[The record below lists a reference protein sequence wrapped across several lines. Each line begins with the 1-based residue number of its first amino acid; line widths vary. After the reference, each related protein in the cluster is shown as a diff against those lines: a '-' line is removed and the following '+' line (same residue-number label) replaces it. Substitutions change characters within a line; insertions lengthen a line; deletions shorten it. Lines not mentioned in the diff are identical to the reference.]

1 MLTPGMT
8 LSLRATVGALVALTL
23 LAVAVPAAPASVRRL
38 SVPPRYATDTIVRP
52 GVALRVT
59 VGRRDRVVR
68 VRLRRVTGGRILAAR
83 YLRVRPG
90 RRQLVRFRVS
100 ATTARRLAA
109 GRYRVGV
116 RAGRRRGRLDGRTRF
131 ATVRLA
137 PRRVAASPA
146 PAPAPAPPPVPAPP
160 AADPVIAAAG
170 DISCAGDCGQAE
182 TASLVTDVIRP
193 QAVLGL
199 GDFQYDVGTP
209 ATFAAYYTPTWG
221 RFKSITYPI
230 SGGGEDSFGTG
241 DWLAYFNDGGP
252 VALQPEGSYSFNVG
266 AWHIVALDSH
276 CFERASCDEA
286 AWTEWLRTDLAA
298 NPTRCTLAYWHLPY
312 FTSPTAGEDGRPSL
326 RAWVDVLHAAGVD
339 VLLQAHQHLYERFA
353 PQRGDGTRH
362 DAGGIT
368 AFTVGTGGAS
378 HVPPIGRA
386 ANSVALEADTYG
398 VLALTLRPA
407 GFDFRFVPEPG
418 KTFADAGSAA
428 CH

>member
-8 LSLRATVGALVALTL
+8 LRIRATVGALVALTL

-38 SVPPRYATDTIVRP
+38 SVPARYATDTIVRP
-52 GVALRVT
+52 GIALRIS

-83 YLRVRPG
+83 YVRVRRG

-100 ATTARRLAA
+100 AATARRLAA

-116 RAGRRRGRLDGRTRF
+116 RAGRRRGRLEGRTRF
-131 ATVRLA
+131 ATLRLA
-137 PRRVAASPA
+137 PRRVVAA
-146 PAPAPAPPPVPAPP
+146 PAPSPPVTPPPPPAP
-160 AADPVIAAAG
+160 AADPVVAAAG

-182 TASLVTDVIRP
+182 TAALVTDVVRP

-221 RFKSITYPI
+221 RFKNITYPI
-230 SGGGEDSFGTG
+230 NGGGEDSFGTG
-241 DWLAYFNDGGP
+241 DWLAYFNEGGP

-266 AWHIVALDSH
+266 AWHVVALNSH
-276 CFERASCDEA
+276 CFDRASCDEA
-286 AWTEWLRTDLAA
+286 AWTQWLRADLAA
-298 NPTRCTLAYWHLPY
+298 HPARCTLAYWHLPY
-312 FTSPTAGEDGRPSL
+312 FTSPTAGDDGRPSL

-353 PQRGDGTRH
+353 PQRPDGTRD

-368 AFTVGTGGAS
+368 TFTVGTGGDS
-378 HVPPIGRA
+378 HVAPVGRA
-386 ANSVALEADTYG
+386 ANSVALNADTYG
-398 VLALTLRPA
+398 VLALTLRPSS
-407 GFDFRFVPEPG
+407 FDFRFVPEPG
-418 KTFADAGSAA
+418 KSFADAGSAA

>member
-1 MLTPGMT
+1 MT
-8 LSLRATVGALVALTL
+8 LIVRATVGALVALTL

-38 SVPPRYATDTIVRP
+38 SVPARYATDTIVRP
-52 GVALRVT
+52 GIALRVS

-83 YLRVRPG
+83 HLRVRPG

-100 ATTARRLAA
+100 AATALRLAA

-116 RAGRRRGRLDGRTRF
+116 RAGPRRGRLRGRSRF
-131 ATVRLA
+131 ATLRLA
-137 PRRVAASPA
+137 PRRVAASP
-146 PAPAPAPPPVPAPP
+146 PPAPAPPPPAAP
-160 AADPVIAAAG
+160 AADPVVAAAG

-182 TASLVTDVIRP
+182 TAALVTDVIRP

-221 RFKSITYPI
+221 RFKNITYPI
-230 SGGGEDSFGTG
+230 NGGGEDSFGTG

-252 VALQPEGSYSFNVG
+252 VTLRPEGSYSFNVG
-266 AWHIVALDSH
+266 AWHIVALNSH
-276 CFERASCDEA
+276 CFERTTCDEA
-286 AWTEWLRTDLAA
+286 TWTEWLRADLAA
-298 NPTRCTLAYWHLPY
+298 NPTRCTLAFWHLPY

-326 RAWVDVLHAAGVD
+326 RAWVDVLQAAGVD
-339 VLLQAHQHLYERFA
+339 VLLQAHQHFYERFA
-353 PQRGDGTRH
+353 PQRADGTRD

-368 AFTVGTGGAS
+368 TFTVGTGGDS
-378 HVPPIGRA
+378 HTPPVGRA
-386 ANSVALEADTYG
+386 ANSVALNADTYG